1 MRKKYIVVAF
11 GLFLIMVIEILIY
24 KKHKASNKTRLV
36 RCYPSAVMYPHKDA
50 NKKIN
55 TESFYHTI
63 SHLGSSNPALPFIA
77 LHFKRSRFHAELRK
91 KGAAPFASLFA

>member
-11 GLFLIMVIEILIY
+11 SLLAIMVIEIIIY
-24 KKHKASNKTRLV
+24 KKHKASIKTIL

-55 TESFYHTI
+55 TVSFFHTI
-63 SHLGSSNPALPFIA
+63 SHCNYLEFSQMPRCRTCMNIAGHCLIHSFINSSRAV
-77 LHFKRSRFHAELRK
+77 
-91 KGAAPFASLFA
+91 